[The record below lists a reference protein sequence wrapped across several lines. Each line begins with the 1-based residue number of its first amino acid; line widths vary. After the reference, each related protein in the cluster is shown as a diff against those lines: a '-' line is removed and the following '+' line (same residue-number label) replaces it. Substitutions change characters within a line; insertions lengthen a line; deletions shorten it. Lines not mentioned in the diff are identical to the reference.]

1 MSDTILTPDETATD
15 DEELPDAPPAPAPA
29 AEPDAPGVRLAHTPG
44 GIPAGPLTVI
54 GANSTVAAV
63 SASVLTAGGPITG
76 LAAAGIAATAA
87 GAAAWRRRSAAK
99 QTTGGTHGGGRPGG
113 GKTSPRAGRTSL
125 ASGGAR
131 SRRGSAAAH
140 GGAGRAGGA
149 PRGRS
154 GGART
159 APGGAGR
166 SGARSLRAAGQAA
179 KLRATETGR
188 GGKGSKGA
196 LGAVKAARADRQAT
210 APTRAERRRQD
221 TADRRNLSDS
231 RRAAKAARKA
241 EKRAAGG
248 KGPGRGGSASG
259 GKRLNLSKS
268 PKSST
273 AGGRAPHTERGGKGA
288 ADRRAE
294 SAKKFSTRERARQA
308 TRRLRSNVRAA
319 KDERTAR
326 RLAGMRELRKRARAR
341 WRLWRR
347 LTVSALR
354 CYGRKVLAAGISIPF
369 FAIGMITHPL
379 GVRLGWRWLMWP
391 GQRVYARLASAANR
405 ARAAR
410 DATIRAEYEA
420 AVQAA
425 ADDADSPVSATVR
438 RAPRNHHA
446 HTGTSTGGSTTMST
460 PTGPGFLFDE
470 TASEMEAAAKAYK
483 PDGMMH
489 VHDTIKGFPNALES
503 VANTF
508 AILAEKADNEMP
520 LEPEVGAALDEIYK
534 ALQQAI
540 DEAEEAFNTFRV
552 VHEQDIKRHE
562 DPRNGDETGWDTTNN

>member
-15 DEELPDAPPAPAPA
+15 DDQVPDAPSTPDHKSA
-29 AEPDAPGVRLAHTPG
+29 AEPDGSGGGLAHTPG
-44 GIPAGPLTVI
+44 GLPAVPLTVI
-54 GANSTVAAV
+54 GANSTLAAV
-63 SASVLTAGGPITG
+63 SASVLTAGGPVTG

-87 GAAAWRRRSAAK
+87 GAAALRRRSTAK
-99 QTTGGTHGGGRPGG
+99 QTTASTHGGGRPGG
-113 GKTSPRAGRTSL
+113 GKTSPRAGRTYSAL
-125 ASGGAR
+125 GGAR
-131 SRRGSAAAH
+131 SRRGSTAAH
-140 GGAGRAGGA
+140 GGTGRAGGA
-149 PRGRS
+149 PRGRG

-166 SGARSLRAAGQAA
+166 NGARSLRAAGQAA
-179 KLRATETGR
+179 KLRAAGTGR
-188 GGKGSKGA
+188 DGKGAKGA
-196 LGAVKAARADRQAT
+196 LGAVKQARAERRAA
-210 APTRAERRRQD
+210 APTRADRRRQD
-221 TADRRNLSDS
+221 TAGQRSLSDA

-241 EKRAAGG
+241 EKRAT
-248 KGPGRGGSASG
+248 KGPGRGGLASG
-259 GKRLNLSKS
+259 GKRLNLSKT
-268 PKSST
+268 PKSDP
-273 AGGRAPHTERGGKGA
+273 AGGRGPHDKRGRRDA
-288 ADRRAE
+288 ADRKAGAGKL
-294 SAKKFSTRERARQA
+294 SARERARQA
-308 TRRLRSNVRAA
+308 KRRLRSNVRAA

-341 WRLWRR
+341 WQLWRR

-354 CYGRKVLAAGISIPF
+354 CYGRKMLAAGISIPF
-369 FAIGMITHPL
+369 FAIGMITHPI
-379 GVRLGWRWLMWP
+379 GERLGWRWLMWP
-391 GQRVYARLASAANR
+391 GQRVYARLAGAANR

-410 DATIRAEYEA
+410 DAAIRDEYET

-425 ADDADSPVSATVR
+425 ADDDDPVSATVR

-446 HTGTSTGGSTTMST
+446 HAGTSTGGSTTMST
-460 PTGPGFLFDE
+460 PAGPGFLFDE
-470 TASEMEAAAKAYK
+470 TASEMEAAAKSYN

>member
-1 MSDTILTPDETATD
+1 MSDTILTADETATD
-15 DEELPDAPPAPAPA
+15 DEDFPDAPPAPNPTPSTA
-29 AEPDAPGVRLAHTPG
+29 PDAPGVGLAHTPG
-44 GIPAGPLTVI
+44 GLPAVPLTVI

-63 SASVLTAGGPITG
+63 SASVLTAGGPVTG

-87 GAAAWRRRSAAK
+87 GAAAWRRRSAAQ
-99 QTTGGTHGGGRPGG
+99 QTAGARAAARSGGEKTGT
-113 GKTSPRAGRTSL
+113 RTSRTPL
-125 ASGGAR
+125 ASADAGA
-131 SRRGSAAAH
+131 RRGSSAGR

-149 PRGRS
+149 SRTGS
-154 GGART
+154 GS
-159 APGGAGR
+159 AGR
-166 SGARSLRAAGQAA
+166 SGARSLRAAGQSAKRRAA
-179 KLRATETGR
+179 EAGR
-188 GGKGSKGA
+188 NANGAKGA
-196 LGAVKAARADRQAT
+196 LGAVKQARAERQAA
-210 APTRAERRRQD
+210 APTRADRRRQD
-221 TADRRNLSDS
+221 TAGQRSLSDA

-241 EKRAAGG
+241 EKRAT

-259 GKRLNLSKS
+259 GKRLNLSKT
-268 PKSST
+268 PKSDP
-273 AGGRAPHTERGGKGA
+273 AGSRGPHDKRGRRDA
-288 ADRRAE
+288 ADRKAGAGKL
-294 SAKKFSTRERARQA
+294 SARERARQA
-308 TRRLRSNVRAA
+308 KRRLRSNVRAA
-319 KDERTAR
+319 KDERTTR
-326 RLAGMRELRKRARAR
+326 RLAGMRELRKRTRAR

-347 LTVSALR
+347 LTLSPLR

-369 FAIGMITHPL
+369 FALGMVTHPL

-391 GQRVYARLASAANR
+391 GQSVYARLAAAANR
-405 ARAAR
+405 TRAAR
-410 DATIRAEYEA
+410 DAAIRAEYET

-425 ADDADSPVSATVR
+425 ADDDSPVSATVR

-446 HTGTSTGGSTTMST
+446 HTGTSTGGTTTMST
-460 PTGPGFLFDE
+460 PAGPGFLFDE
-470 TASEMEAAAKAYK
+470 TASEMEAAAKSYN

-489 VHDTIKGFPNALES
+489 VHDTIKGFPNALKS